1 MARRIFAR
9 LADPASKLPM
19 PDRDFRLFP
28 SAGMTVDADD
38 PFWMACLADGSVVE
52 VSPPEEGA
60 EKVPA
65 SPNASTAKTKR

>member
-28 SAGMTVDADD
+28 AEGTTVDADD
-38 PFWMACLADGSVVE
+38 PFWMACLADGSIVE
-52 VSPPEEGA
+52 AGLPDEGA
-60 EKVPA
+60 EKAPA
-65 SPNASTAKTKR
+65 SKTNR